1 LTAKSWRVYTAQI
14 SIKVPARQLISMI
27 IIKFEVDTRR
37 NYINVDWRY
46 VVSYAHTSHTFIS
59 TVARPAAAV
68 RQFDLMAIA
77 SQM

>member
-1 LTAKSWRVYTAQI
+1 
-14 SIKVPARQLISMI
+14 MI